1 MSRFWRQIAV
11 VVFAGATVIGC
22 QTPQP
27 PAPKP
32 VSTPKPSAI
41 YKVGDPYQIGGTWYY
56 PHEQPDYDE
65 TGVASWY
72 GPGFYGKTTA
82 NGEIYDAGDLTAAHR
97 TLPMPVNVR
106 VTNLENGKSMV
117 LRVND
122 RGPFAKGRIIDVS
135 EHAAQM
141 LGFHQQGV
149 TKVRVTYIGVADING
164 VPADTTP
171 ANVASAARAAPQS
184 VVQEGG
190 LDALPGVKVSSSRKT
205 VEKPV
210 AQAAPPP
217 PMTHALGQ
225 VSNEPVPS
233 VTHLYVQVGA
243 FANHENARRLMLKLG
258 VGAKIYPVQ
267 QGNTTLYRLRL
278 GPFDLDTDAE
288 AALNQV
294 MARGS
299 QDAKIVVDQ

>member
-1 MSRFWRQIAV
+1 MSRFWLQFLV
-11 VVFAGATVIGC
+11 VATVSVTVIGC

-27 PAPKP
+27 PTPKP
-32 VSTPKPSAI
+32 VSTPKPTAV

-149 TKVRVTYIGVADING
+149 TKVRVSYIGVADING
-164 VPADTTP
+164 KPADTTP
-171 ANVASAARAAPQS
+171 TGIASAARAAPQA
-184 VVQEGG
+184 VVQGGG
-190 LDALPGVKVSSSRKT
+190 LDALPGAKVTSSPQS
-205 VEKPV
+205 VAKPV
-210 AQAAPPP
+210 AQSAPPP
-217 PMTHALGQ
+217 VVTHTPGQ
-225 VSNEPVPS
+225 VSNEPVPT

-267 QGNTTLYRLRL
+267 QGNITIYRLRL

-288 AALNQV
+288 TALSQV
-294 MARGS
+294 LARGS
-299 QDAKIVVDQ
+299 QDARIVVDQ